1 MIYKFY
7 LGDFMK
13 STLVLI
19 ISGLFGTLLLIS
31 SCTKVDNS
39 PIKSEIF
46 NTTNIPDII
55 DKMKIDKALK
65 NEDIEM
71 FSASL
76 ARNSMTLDSLNG
88 KTIGQIIDAQRDFLR
103 ESSVSGLVTTAV
115 QVSHGFKYLGWQSKD
130 EGDKK
135 FNVFGFAIQNK
146 SKQDIK
152 HVVGL
157 LKFVDE
163 TNQMIRGFRI
173 NVTQE
178 IKANTLSQFN
188 STFPFDEKNQNDI
201 KLRDMLDKKVPNL
214 YAGWQPTLI
223 EYSNGKKLSL
233 DTIPIK

>member
-1 MIYKFY
+1 
-7 LGDFMK
+7 MK
-13 STLVLI
+13 SILGLI
-19 ISGLFGTLLLIS
+19 ILGIFIS
-31 SCTKVDNS
+31 FLTMTSCSKVDNS

-46 NTTNIPDII
+46 NTTNIPDLI
-55 DKMKIDKALK
+55 DRMKNDITLK

-76 ARNSMTLDSLNG
+76 ARNSMTLDSLNN
-88 KTIGQIIDAQRDFLR
+88 KTIGQIIDSQREFLR

-115 QVSHGFKYLGWQSKD
+115 QVSHGFKYLGWNAKD

-152 HVVGL
+152 RVVGL

-178 IKANTLSQFN
+178 IKANTVSQFN
-188 STFPFDEKNQNDI
+188 STFPYDAGNQNDI
-201 KLRDMLDKKVPNL
+201 KLREMLDKKVPNL
-214 YAGWQPTLI
+214 YAGWQPILI

-233 DTIPIK
+233 DTNSAK